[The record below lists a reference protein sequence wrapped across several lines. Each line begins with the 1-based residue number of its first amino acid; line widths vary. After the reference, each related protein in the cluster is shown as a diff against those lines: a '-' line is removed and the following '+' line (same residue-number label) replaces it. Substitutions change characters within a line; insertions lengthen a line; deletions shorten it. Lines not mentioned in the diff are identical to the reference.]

1 MSVVSATYKYSK
13 STTLTFGLDQEITRP
28 RGVLDS
34 DTDLWPFAVDGRK
47 NPIFRT
53 QSPSSDNPG
62 GIRYLVSSE
71 TFDIITHQLSHRAAR
86 GSAYTPWESQYVDVR
101 AMEAPHGKDKVAQAE
116 KSQHTHGRMP
126 TREEIM
132 AVPNGY
138 FPVLGSSQV
147 ESIPAAGWKSGQTV
161 AQVPQDA
168 KMIPEATNP
177 MQALSDALDERQS
190 EGKYPPLV

>member
-1 MSVVSATYKYSK
+1 MR
-13 STTLTFGLDQEITRP
+13 LTFVLDQEGTRLS
-28 RGVLDS
+28 VTFNS
-34 DTDLWPFAVDGRK
+34 NTDTWPFIVDGRK
-47 NPIFRT
+47 HPIFRI
-53 QSPSSDNPG
+53 QPPSSDTQG
-62 GIRYLVSSE
+62 KIRHFVTWE
-71 TFDIITHQLSHRAAR
+71 AFDIITHQLSHRAAR